1 MSGGEGGFGRACLG
15 EGKGGGGYFFLLAS
29 CFFLA
34 GCFFGVMLAFGLE
47 CPF

>member
-15 EGKGGGGYFFLLAS
+15 KGKGGGVFLPFGKLFFFGRL
-29 CFFLA
+29 FL
-34 GCFFGVMLAFGLE
+34 GVMLAFGLE